1 MPCWLCE
8 NHGHPEALK
17 MQDFIVQRA
26 HAVAPEAMSSSIV
39 KHLTEVLEV
48 TEDYTPITEGE
59 VLLHLQR
66 HMLHPQVRVAHM
78 LRNLVDLSENIR
90 EVVSTRSEEDTP
102 LVDVRAAAL
111 YLKSVSEV
119 LQLYRTADTSKLLFG
134 TIS

>member
-1 MPCWLCE
+1 MPCWLCD
-8 NHGHPEALK
+8 NHSHPEAQK
-17 MQDFIVQRA
+17 MQEFIVQRS
-26 HAVAPEAMSSSIV
+26 HAVSPEAMASSIR
-39 KHLTEVLEV
+39 KHLTDVLEF
-48 TEDYTPITEGE
+48 TEEYTPITEAE

-90 EVVSTRSEEDTP
+90 EVVCTRSEEDTP

-119 LQLYRTADTSKLLFG
+119 MQLYRVSDTSKLLFG
-134 TIS
+134 ATT

>member
-8 NHGHPEALK
+8 NHAHPEAIK
-17 MQDFIVQRA
+17 MEEFIVQRA
-26 HAVAPEAMSSSIV
+26 HSVAPEAMANSIV
-39 KHLTEVLEV
+39 KHLLDKFEFTEGWV
-48 TEDYTPITEGE
+48 PITEGE

-119 LQLYRTADTSKLLFG
+119 MQLYRAADTSKLLFG
-134 TIS
+134 ATT